1 MPLSSNLSLLVSS
14 TLLALALGLA
24 PSSVRAQDGN
34 GNAAA
39 SLLLRAPSAALE
51 LDIALGTELDLT
63 LEERAELSSIDAES
77 TAATI
82 VYIAS
87 LVLHVGGWALIAIPS
102 GTSYASYTS
111 HPTPSGS
118 GDNHAATFSGM
129 TIGALGVVGVIVAG
143 ALDTDSGLR
152 RRGWRERRQARSIDV
167 AIAPSAEGASLVLTG
182 SF

>member
-24 PSSVRAQDGN
+24 PSSVRAQDG
-34 GNAAA
+34 
-39 SLLLRAPSAALE
+39 STDTSVPCVAPSAAPE

-63 LEERAELSSIDAES
+63 PEERAELSSIDAES

-87 LVLHVGGWALIAIPS
+87 LVLHLGGLALAFGPGIASFGSTFSSRGSSDNSFTAITGALIA
-102 GTSYASYTS
+102 
-111 HPTPSGS
+111 
-118 GDNHAATFSGM
+118 
-129 TIGALGVVGVIVAG
+129 GVGGVGVIVAG
-143 ALDTDSGLR
+143 ALDTDSGLG